1 MSGPYLPFYYFSRLE
16 MSFALLFENNWL
28 AWEVSYESKIF
39 IFGCFVNRKAL
50 VLIYNVESFSFFCIN
65 KIVIFFMNFALLETD
80 FEALRFL
87 FITLLTRRIL
97 DNIYSSKSLKELCS

>member
-1 MSGPYLPFYYFSRLE
+1 
-16 MSFALLFENNWL
+16 
-28 AWEVSYESKIF
+28 
-39 IFGCFVNRKAL
+39 
-50 VLIYNVESFSFFCIN
+50 
-65 KIVIFFMNFALLETD
+65 MNFALLETD